1 MVRKC
6 DFENFKSCASAL
18 SPYRQPSA
26 AGIRWFCHAGHNFAN
41 VSDGH
46 KQPLRAHPVPFLILL
61 ASFGQWLNLSVMPLR
76 MRECSRFLLITLPLA
91 CRKVDATIAIM
102 KTITALLAL
111 CTLTFAAI
119 AEPALTIY
127 NQNFAVVRDTVPLDL
142 KAGANPVVYSGATA
156 QVEPDSVILRDPA
169 GKHSLQILE
178 QNYRNDPVSQELLL
192 SLFEGKT
199 IDFQNIRTKDNTQI
213 TELIPGKIVRSGFV
227 PGGGNTQPIIEVNGK
242 LQFSLPG
249 EPLFPD
255 LGSDTILK
263 PAFNWLLQ
271 SDKAGSFD
279 AEVGYVT
286 EGFDWSASYNL
297 VSPEKGDL
305 CDLVGWITMNNN
317 SGKAFE
323 NAKIK
328 LMAGDVNK
336 IQPPGGMGGAMFSRR
351 AMPMAM
357 LAMDSAAPVSEKAF
371 DEFHLY
377 SIARPTTLHD
387 HETKQVEFVHAEKMF
402 APTIYVYDGTQGYQ
416 FYGLNYDRGYGQSD
430 NKKII
435 VQREFKNAETNQL
448 GIALPA
454 GKLRFYRRD
463 DDGQL
468 QFVGEN
474 TIDHTP
480 RNETVRITTGNSFDL
495 VGERK
500 QTDFH
505 VDTAEKWMDETFEIK
520 LRNRK
525 KTDAVEI
532 RVVEH
537 LYRWSNWSITAKSDE
552 FTKKD
557 SQTIEFRIPV
567 KPDEEKTVTY
577 TVHYSW

>member
-1 MVRKC
+1 MKTLASVL
-6 DFENFKSCASAL
+6 FLGAMAALAASA
-18 SPYRQPSA
+18 Q
-26 AGIRWFCHAGHNFAN
+26 
-41 VSDGH
+41 
-46 KQPLRAHPVPFLILL
+46 
-61 ASFGQWLNLSVMPLR
+61 
-76 MRECSRFLLITLPLA
+76 
-91 CRKVDATIAIM
+91 
-102 KTITALLAL
+102 
-111 CTLTFAAI
+111 
-119 AEPALTIY
+119 PALTIY
-127 NQNFAVVRDTVPLDL
+127 NQDFAVVRDTVPLDL
-142 KAGANPVVYSGATA
+142 KSGPNPVIYSGATA

-199 IDFQNIRTKDNTQI
+199 IDFQNIRTKDNTQVR
-213 TELIPGKIVRSGFV
+213 ELIPGKIIRSGYV
-227 PGGGNTQPIIEVNGK
+227 PGGNSGQPIIEVNGK

-249 EPLFPD
+249 QPLFPD
-255 LGSDTILK
+255 LGNDTILK

-271 SDKAGSFD
+271 SDMAGRFD
-279 AEVGYVT
+279 AEVGYIT
-286 EGFDWSASYNL
+286 GGFDWSASYNL
-297 VSPEKGDL
+297 VSPEKGDMV
-305 CDLVGWITMNNN
+305 DLVGWITMNNQ
-317 SGKAFE
+317 SGKTFE

-336 IQPPGGMGGAMFSRR
+336 IQP
-351 AMPMAM
+351 AMPMAFGGLARRSAM
-357 LAMDSAAPVSEKAF
+357 KAAMDENGPAVSEKAF

-387 HETKQVEFVHAEKMF
+387 HETKQVEFVHAEKMY
-402 APTIYVYDGTQGYQ
+402 APTIYVYDGAAGYQ
-416 FYGLNYDRGYGQSD
+416 FYGLNYDQGWGQTD

-448 GIALPA
+448 GIALPK

-463 DDGQL
+463 DGGQL

-474 TIDHTP
+474 EIDHTP
-480 RNETVRITTGNSFDL
+480 RNETIRVTTGNAFDL

-500 QTDFH
+500 QTNFR
-505 VDTAEKWMDETFEIK
+505 VDTADKWIDETFEIK

-525 KTDAVEI
+525 KEPVEI

-537 LYRWSNWSITAKSDE
+537 LYRWSNWNITAKSDD
-552 FTKKD
+552 FVKKD
-557 SQTIEFRIPV
+557 SQTIEFRVPV
-567 KPDEEKTVTY
+567 KPDEEKTLTY

>member
-1 MVRKC
+1 M
-6 DFENFKSCASAL
+6 FPNKSCLCVS
-18 SPYRQPSA
+18 SKQH
-26 AGIRWFCHAGHNFAN
+26 CHRIPDHRLTKKTMKPNT
-41 VSDGH
+41 V
-46 KQPLRAHPVPFLILL
+46 
-61 ASFGQWLNLSVMPLR
+61 
-76 MRECSRFLLITLPLA
+76 LITLGCSMALA
-91 CRKVDATIAIM
+91 VCAQ
-102 KTITALLAL
+102 
-111 CTLTFAAI
+111 
-119 AEPALTIY
+119 PALTIY

-142 KAGANPVVYSGATA
+142 KAGANAVIYSGATA
-156 QVEPDSVILRDPA
+156 QVEPDSVILRDPT
-169 GKHSLQILE
+169 GEHSLQILE

-192 SLFEGKT
+192 SLFEGKM
-199 IDFQNIRTKDNTQI
+199 IDFQNDRLKDNTM
-213 TELIPGKIVRSGFV
+213 TREVIPGKIIRSGYV
-227 PGGGNTQPIIEVNGK
+227 PGGQSQSPIIEMNGK

-249 EPLFPD
+249 EPQFPD
-255 LGSDTILK
+255 LGDDTVLK

-271 SDKAGSFD
+271 SDKPGKFD

-286 EGFDWSASYNL
+286 GGFDWSASYNL

-305 CDLVGWITMNNN
+305 VDLVGWITMNNN
-317 SGKAFE
+317 SGKTFE

-336 IQPPGGMGGAMFSRR
+336 IQPPRVYAR
-351 AMPMAM
+351 AM
-357 LAMDSAAPVSEKAF
+357 LAAPMAAGMAEPAVSEKAF

-377 SIARPTTLHD
+377 SIARLTTLHD
-387 HETKQVEFVHAEKMF
+387 RETKQVEFVHAEKMF
-402 APTIYVYDGTQGYQ
+402 APTIYVYDGAAGYQ
-416 FYGLNYDRGYGQSD
+416 FYGLNYDQNYGQSG
-430 NKKII
+430 NKKIL

-474 TIDHTP
+474 EIDHTP
-480 RNETVRITTGNSFDL
+480 RNETIRVTTGNSFDL

-500 QTDFH
+500 QTNFH
-505 VDTAEKWMDETFEIK
+505 VDTGDKWIDESFEIK

-525 KTDAVEI
+525 KDAPVEI

-537 LYRWSNWSITAKSDE
+537 LYRWSNWNITAKSDD
-552 FTKKD
+552 FVKKD

-567 KPDEEKTVTY
+567 KPDEERTVTY

>member
-1 MVRKC
+1 MKILTSTLFIAFTLAVT
-6 DFENFKSCASAL
+6 ASA
-18 SPYRQPSA
+18 Q
-26 AGIRWFCHAGHNFAN
+26 
-41 VSDGH
+41 
-46 KQPLRAHPVPFLILL
+46 
-61 ASFGQWLNLSVMPLR
+61 
-76 MRECSRFLLITLPLA
+76 
-91 CRKVDATIAIM
+91 
-102 KTITALLAL
+102 
-111 CTLTFAAI
+111 
-119 AEPALTIY
+119 PALTIY

-142 KAGANPVVYSGATA
+142 QSGVNTVRYAGATA

-199 IDFQNIRTKDNTQI
+199 IDFENLRMKDNTQAREI
-213 TELIPGKIVRSGFV
+213 IQGKIIRSGFV
-227 PGGGNTQPIIEVNGK
+227 PGGSPEQPIIEVNGK

-249 EPLFPD
+249 EPRFPD
-255 LGSDTILK
+255 LGDDTVLK

-271 SDKAGSFD
+271 SDKPGKFD

-286 EGFDWSASYNL
+286 GGFDWSASYNL
-297 VSPEKGDL
+297 VSPEKGDFV
-305 CDLVGWITMNNN
+305 DLVGWITMNNQ
-317 SGKAFE
+317 SGKTFE
-323 NAKIK
+323 DAKIK

-336 IQPPGGMGGAMFSRR
+336 IQPPQRVLR
-351 AMPMAM
+351 MALM
-357 LAMDSAAPVSEKAF
+357 SSLSEAAPAAPAVTEKTF

-377 SIARPTTLHD
+377 SIARPTTLHNR
-387 HETKQVEFVHAEKMF
+387 ETKQVEFVHAEKMF
-402 APTIYVYDGTQGYQ
+402 APTIYVYDGAAGYQ
-416 FYGLNYDRGYGQSD
+416 FYGLNYGQEYGANTG
-430 NKKII
+430 NKKIL
-435 VQREFKNAETNQL
+435 VQREFVNAETNQL

-463 DDGQL
+463 ADSQL

-480 RNETVRITTGNSFDL
+480 RNETVRVTTGNSFDL

-500 QTDFH
+500 QTNFR
-505 VDTAEKWMDETFEIK
+505 VDTSDKWIDESFEIK

-525 KTDAVEI
+525 KDEPAEI

-537 LYRWSNWSITAKSDE
+537 LYRWSNWEITKKSDD
-552 FTKKD
+552 FVKKD

-567 KPDEEKTVTY
+567 KPDEERTVTY

>member
-1 MVRKC
+1 M
-6 DFENFKSCASAL
+6 
-18 SPYRQPSA
+18 
-26 AGIRWFCHAGHNFAN
+26 IRIHTMTMKTFG
-41 VSDGH
+41 
-46 KQPLRAHPVPFLILL
+46 LILL
-61 ASFGQWLNLSVMPLR
+61 TG
-76 MRECSRFLLITLPLA
+76 
-91 CRKVDATIAIM
+91 ATA
-102 KTITALLAL
+102 TCAA
-111 CTLTFAAI
+111 FAQ
-119 AEPALTIY
+119 PALTIY
-127 NQNFAVVRDTVPLDL
+127 NQNFAVVRDSVPLDL
-142 KAGANPVVYSGATA
+142 KAGANPVTYAGATA

-169 GKHSLQILE
+169 GRHSLQILE

-199 IDFQNIRTKDNTQI
+199 IDFEKVRMKDNTQI
-213 TELIPGKIVRSGFV
+213 RELIPGKIIRSGYI
-227 PGGGNTQPIIEVNGK
+227 PGGGSQQPIIEVDGK
-242 LQFSLPG
+242 LQFTLPG
-249 EPLFPD
+249 QPLFPD
-255 LGSDTILK
+255 LGNDTILK

-271 SDKAGSFD
+271 SDRPGTFD
-279 AEVGYVT
+279 AEVGYIT
-286 EGFDWSASYNL
+286 GGFDWNASYNL

-305 CDLVGWITMNNN
+305 VDLTGWITMNNQ
-317 SGKAFE
+317 SGKTFE

-336 IQPPGGMGGAMFSRR
+336 IQPQNFGFNQMRSVTAFAMAKSEDEP
-351 AMPMAM
+351 A
-357 LAMDSAAPVSEKAF
+357 VTEKAF

-387 HETKQVEFVHAEKMF
+387 HETKQVEFVHAEKIY
-402 APTIYVYDGTQGYQ
+402 APTIYVYDGAENYR
-416 FYGLNYDRGYGQSD
+416 FYGLNYDQGYGTEG
-430 NKKII
+430 NKK
-435 VQREFKNAETNQL
+435 VSVMREFVNAETNQL
-448 GIALPA
+448 GMALPA

-480 RNETVRITTGNSFDL
+480 RNETIRVTTGNAFDL

-505 VDTAEKWMDETFEIK
+505 VDVRAHQMDESFEIK

-525 KTDAVEI
+525 KEPVEI

-537 LYRWSNWSITAKSDE
+537 LYRGNNWDITAKSDD
-552 FTKKD
+552 FVKKD
-557 SQTIEFRIPV
+557 AQMIEFRVPV

>member
-1 MVRKC
+1 MK
-6 DFENFKSCASAL
+6 NTNSNLKSKLVLFVIGAAGALAACA
-18 SPYRQPSA
+18 QPS
-26 AGIRWFCHAGHNFAN
+26 
-41 VSDGH
+41 
-46 KQPLRAHPVPFLILL
+46 
-61 ASFGQWLNLSVMPLR
+61 
-76 MRECSRFLLITLPLA
+76 
-91 CRKVDATIAIM
+91 
-102 KTITALLAL
+102 
-111 CTLTFAAI
+111 
-119 AEPALTIY
+119 LTIY

-142 KAGANPVVYSGATA
+142 KAGDNAVIYSGATA

-169 GKHSLQILE
+169 GQHSLQILE
-178 QNYRNDPVSQELLL
+178 QNYRNDPVSQLLLL

-199 IDFQNIRTKDNTQI
+199 IGFEKTRLKDNTQT
-213 TELIPGKIVRSGFV
+213 TEIIQGKIIRSGYV
-227 PGGGNTQPIIEVNGK
+227 PGGATEQPIIEVDGK

-249 EPLFPD
+249 EPRFPD
-255 LGSDTILK
+255 LGNDTVLK

-271 SDKAGSFD
+271 SDKPGKFD

-286 EGFDWSASYNL
+286 GGFTWSASYNL

-305 CDLVGWITMNNN
+305 VDLVGWITMNNN
-317 SGKAFE
+317 SGKTFE

-336 IQPPGGMGGAMFSRR
+336 IQPVVRPMAARAGGGFGGGAVF
-351 AMPMAM
+351 
-357 LAMDSAAPVSEKAF
+357 APAVTEKAF

-377 SIARPTTLHD
+377 DIARTTTLHD
-387 HETKQVEFVHAEKMF
+387 RETKQVEFVHAEKMF
-402 APTIYVYDGTQGYQ
+402 APTIYVYDGASNYRFSG
-416 FYGLNYDRGYGQSD
+416 GLNQSQNYGQSD
-430 NKKII
+430 NKKVI

-463 DDGQL
+463 SDSQL

-480 RNETVRITTGNSFDL
+480 RDETIRVTTGDSFDL

-500 QTDFH
+500 QINFR
-505 VDTAEKWMDETFEIK
+505 VSTADKWIDETFEIK
-520 LRNRK
+520 LRNHK
-525 KTDAVEI
+525 KDAPVEI

-537 LYRWSNWSITAKSDE
+537 LYRWSNWDITAKSDD
-552 FTKKD
+552 FVKKD

-567 KPDEEKTVTY
+567 KPDEERTVTY

>member
-1 MVRKC
+1 MKIIVPLLC
-6 DFENFKSCASAL
+6 LGAL
-18 SPYRQPSA
+18 TA
-26 AGIRWFCHAGHNFAN
+26 A
-41 VSDGH
+41 
-46 KQPLRAHPVPFLILL
+46 
-61 ASFGQWLNLSVMPLR
+61 
-76 MRECSRFLLITLPLA
+76 
-91 CRKVDATIAIM
+91 
-102 KTITALLAL
+102 
-111 CTLTFAAI
+111 

-142 KAGANPVVYSGATA
+142 KAGTNAVTYANATA

-199 IDFQNIRTKDNTQI
+199 IDFQRERMKDNTMVRD
-213 TELIPGKIVRSGFV
+213 TIPGKIVRSGFV
-227 PGGGNTQPIIEVNGK
+227 PGGGNTQPIIEVGGD
-242 LQFSLPG
+242 LQFTLPG
-249 EPLFPD
+249 QPLFPN
-255 LGSDTILK
+255 LGDDTILK

-271 SDKAGSFD
+271 SDKPGKFD

-286 EGFDWSASYNL
+286 GGFDWSASYNL
-297 VSPEKGDL
+297 VSPEKGDMV
-305 CDLVGWITMNNN
+305 DLVGWITMNNQ
-317 SGKAFE
+317 SGKTFE

-328 LMAGDVNK
+328 LLAGDVNK
-336 IQPPGGMGGAMFSRR
+336 IQPNHVTVISGRMR
-351 AMPMAM
+351 AMAMADM
-357 LAMDSAAPVSEKAF
+357 AGAAPAVTEKAF

-402 APTIYVYDGTQGYQ
+402 APTIYVYDGATGYN

-448 GIALPA
+448 GLALPA

-463 DDGQL
+463 ADGQL

-480 RNETVRITTGNSFDL
+480 RNETVRVTTGNSFDL

-500 QTDFH
+500 QTNFH
-505 VDTAEKWMDETFEIK
+505 VDTGDKWIDETFEIK

-537 LYRWSNWSITAKSDE
+537 LYRWSNWNITAKSDD
-552 FTKKD
+552 FVKKD
-557 SQTIEFRIPV
+557 SQTIEFRVPV

>member
-1 MVRKC
+1 MKPAILIAVLTGLTMQ
-6 DFENFKSCASAL
+6 AV
-18 SPYRQPSA
+18 
-26 AGIRWFCHAGHNFAN
+26 FA
-41 VSDGH
+41 
-46 KQPLRAHPVPFLILL
+46 Q
-61 ASFGQWLNLSVMPLR
+61 
-76 MRECSRFLLITLPLA
+76 
-91 CRKVDATIAIM
+91 
-102 KTITALLAL
+102 
-111 CTLTFAAI
+111 
-119 AEPALTIY
+119 PALTIY

-142 KAGANPVVYSGATA
+142 QAGVNTVRYAGATA

-199 IDFQNIRTKDNTQI
+199 IGFEKIRMKDNTQTPETI
-213 TELIPGKIVRSGFV
+213 QGKIIRSGFV
-227 PGGGNTQPIIEVNGK
+227 PGGSPEQPIIEVNGK

-249 EPLFPD
+249 EPRFPD
-255 LGSDTILK
+255 LGDDTVLK

-271 SDKAGSFD
+271 SDKPGKFD

-286 EGFDWSASYNL
+286 GGFDWSASYDL
-297 VSPEKGDL
+297 VSPEKGDNV
-305 CDLVGWITMNNN
+305 DVVGWITMNNN
-317 SGKAFE
+317 SGKTFE

-336 IQPPGGMGGAMFSRR
+336 IQPVVRAMGGGRGGGGGFGG
-351 AMPMAM
+351 
-357 LAMDSAAPVSEKAF
+357 AAPVVTEQAF

-377 SIARPTTLHD
+377 DVARPTTLHNR
-387 HETKQVEFVHAEKMF
+387 ETKQVEFVHAEKIY
-402 APTIYVYDGTQGYQ
+402 APTVYVYDGSSDYR
-416 FYGLNYDRGYGQSD
+416 FYGGLNTQQGYGQSG
-430 NKKII
+430 NKKIL
-435 VQREFKNAETNQL
+435 VQREFVNAETNQL

-463 DDGQL
+463 ADSQL

-480 RNETVRITTGNSFDL
+480 RNETVRVTTGNSFDL

-500 QTDFH
+500 QTDFR
-505 VDTAEKWMDETFEIK
+505 VDTGDKWIDESFEIK

-525 KTDAVEI
+525 KDAPVEI

-537 LYRWSNWSITAKSDE
+537 LYRWSNWEITKKSDD
-552 FTKKD
+552 FVKKD

-567 KPDEEKTVTY
+567 KPDEERTVTY
-577 TVHYSW
+577 SVHYSW

>member
-1 MVRKC
+1 MKISLAI
-6 DFENFKSCASAL
+6 FFFGASL
-18 SPYRQPSA
+18 
-26 AGIRWFCHAGHNFAN
+26 
-41 VSDGH
+41 
-46 KQPLRAHPVPFLILL
+46 
-61 ASFGQWLNLSVMPLR
+61 
-76 MRECSRFLLITLPLA
+76 
-91 CRKVDATIAIM
+91 
-102 KTITALLAL
+102 
-111 CTLTFAAI
+111 FAAV
-119 AEPALTIY
+119 AQPALTIY
-127 NQNFAVVRDTVPLDL
+127 NQNFAVVRDSVPLDL
-142 KAGANPVVYSGATA
+142 KSGANAVVYSGATA
-156 QVEPDSVILRDPA
+156 QVEPDSVILRDPS
-169 GKHSLQILE
+169 GNHSLQILE

-199 IDFQNIRTKDNTQI
+199 IDFQKNSLVNNSTSQQ
-213 TELIPGKIVRSGFV
+213 LVSGKIIRSGYV
-227 PGGGNTQPIIEVNGK
+227 PGGEAQQPIIEVNGK

-249 EPLFPD
+249 QPLFPD
-255 LGSDTILK
+255 LGDDTVLK

-271 SDKAGSFD
+271 SDKPGKFD

-286 EGFDWSASYNL
+286 GGFDWSASYNL
-297 VSPEKGDL
+297 VSPEKGDFV
-305 CDLVGWITMNNN
+305 DLAGWITMNNN
-317 SGKAFE
+317 SGKTFE

-336 IQPPGGMGGAMFSRR
+336 IQPQN
-351 AMPMAM
+351 MPAGRIFARTAMAM
-357 LAMDSAAPVSEKAF
+357 EDNSTAPAVTEKAF

-387 HETKQVEFVHAEKMF
+387 HETKQVEFVHAEKIF
-402 APTIYVYDGTQGYQ
+402 APTIYVYDGAANYS
-416 FYGLNYDRGYGQSD
+416 FYGALIDNQDYGTEGG
-430 NKKII
+430 KKIS
-435 VQREFKNAETNQL
+435 VMREFVNAESNHL

-480 RNETVRITTGNSFDL
+480 RNETIRVTTGNSFDL

-505 VDTAEKWMDETFEIK
+505 VDTRAHTMDESFEIK

-525 KTDAVEI
+525 KTDTVEI

-537 LYRWSNWSITAKSDE
+537 LYRWNNWEITAKSDD
-552 FTKKD
+552 FVKKD
-557 SQTIEFRIPV
+557 SQTIEFRVPV
-567 KPDEEKTVTY
+567 KPDEEKVVTY